1 MYRAIK
7 CRFRIGNQP
16 GSSSGGKWPDAVIS
30 EEKLRTPKATAFMNR
45 YRTRYWSILQYSSS
59 TSLFLIYSI
68 SISIMLFSSI
78 STLFLNF
85 RLYFNINLPSEVS
98 IKTGRVNGILFSMW
112 NAVKPSVTWPWQAG
126 RWRRGAG
133 SATGRHRLPG
143 RLSRS
148 LNGW

>member
-1 MYRAIK
+1 
-7 CRFRIGNQP
+7 
-16 GSSSGGKWPDAVIS
+16 
-30 EEKLRTPKATAFMNR
+30 MNR

-85 RLYFNINLPSEVS
+85 CLYFNVNLPSELS

-126 RWRRGAG
+126 RCGGAALVRRPAVTGSPAGFPGLSTAGESKRPAG
-133 SATGRHRLPG
+133 SPSIGPFCTD
-143 RLSRS
+143 SRQDR
-148 LNGW
+148 